1 MQQGEH
7 GGTSSGSAKQPP
19 VRISFPEDSCLM
31 AGQLITFK
39 LPAGFAAPPCVQIGN
54 DTVDVV
60 VGDGQ
65 ECFCCLD
72 VPAPAGTAKQPLVL
86 QALGQGDDG
95 VQMIGQDQELAG

>member
-7 GGTSSGSAKQPP
+7 GSIGKGSAKRPP
-19 VRISFPEDSCLM
+19 VHISFPVESCLM

-39 LPAGFAAPPCVQIGN
+39 LPAGFDAPPRVQIGN
-54 DTVDVV
+54 DTVDIVV
-60 VGDGQ
+60 TDGQ

-72 VPAPAGTAKQPLVL
+72 VPAPAGTSKQPLVL

>member
-7 GGTSSGSAKQPP
+7 VGTGKGSAKQPP
-19 VRISFPEDSCLM
+19 VHISFPMDSCFM

-39 LPAGFAAPPCVQIGN
+39 LPAGFSAPPCVQIG
-54 DTVDVV
+54 DHTIDDVLS
-60 VGDGQ
+60 DGQ

-86 QALGQGDDG
+86 QAWGQMLGQE
-95 VQMIGQDQELAG
+95 QELAG